1 MTPFLVMWVHL
12 IAVVTWIGGLL
23 FVPLVLKPALQGLTP
38 ESQKAQVLR
47 RVGLR
52 FRTIAWVSLIT
63 LILTGAFNMLY
74 EGGSARLE
82 STWGAILMLKLL
94 FVAIA
99 VGLTLVHDFI
109 LDPYAISP
117 DNTLQRAAPGP
128 VVPSRQTAAT
138 RVEQLIL
145 ALSLLILLIA
155 SYLARM

>member
-1 MTPFLVMWVHL
+1 MMPFLVMWIHL

-23 FVPLVLKPALQGLTP
+23 FVPLVLKPALRGLTP
-38 ESQKAQVLR
+38 ESQQAQVLS

-82 STWGAILMLKLL
+82 STWGAVLMLKLL
-94 FVAIA
+94 LVAIA

-109 LDPYAISP
+109 LEPYTVTSGK
-117 DNTLQRAAPGP
+117 TLPQAATGAVGP
-128 VVPSRQTAAT
+128 SSQVAAT
-138 RVEQLIL
+138 RVEHLIL
-145 ALSLLILLIA
+145 ALSLAILLIA

>member
-1 MTPFLVMWVHL
+1 MAPFLVMWVHL

-23 FVPLVLKPALQGLTP
+23 FVPLVLKPALRGLTP
-38 ESQKAQVLR
+38 ESQQAQVLR

-82 STWGAILMLKLL
+82 STWGAVLMLKLL
-94 FVAIA
+94 LVAIA

-109 LDPYAISP
+109 LDPYASSP
-117 DNTLQRAAPGP
+117 DKPPQSAATGR
-128 VVPSRQTAAT
+128 VVPSGQAAAM
-138 RVEQLIL
+138 RLEQLIL
-145 ALSLLILLIA
+145 ALNLAILLIA